1 MVTQSVH
8 QKALKRKRV
17 KEVTEEGFFVAFGL
31 TVGAKEDS
39 FVTSELNRAEL
50 VTQGRLPRTIDLAE
64 LAVAVDALPEV
75 KKEELLLK
83 ALFRPSM
90 SKMGPDRQPTPRACC
105 ALARL
110 TPTCLLPTRVKDLIP
125 HHSRNLTKSA
135 SYSPYCGPL
144 QLTHT
149 CRKRITE
156 RNQLSPL
163 KPMKGHDHLQALT
176 AHPSTLGTRAACL
189 PT

>member
-1 MVTQSVH
+1 
-8 QKALKRKRV
+8 
-17 KEVTEEGFFVAFGL
+17 
-31 TVGAKEDS
+31 
-39 FVTSELNRAEL
+39 
-50 VTQGRLPRTIDLAE
+50 
-64 LAVAVDALPEV
+64 
-75 KKEELLLK
+75 
-83 ALFRPSM
+83 M

-110 TPTCLLPTRVKDLIP
+110 TPTCLLPTRMKDLIP

-156 RNQLSPL
+156 RNQLSPRCEARKVSVDSKL
-163 KPMKGHDHLQALT
+163 SKAFSLSKGKEGWVPFCTLLFSNVWMGQSKEEMPFSIVHEKKSFRPYPCSIPISSTNPFWVISMTWRSYEHDM
-176 AHPSTLGTRAACL
+176 R
-189 PT
+189 